1 MISTSLDKCQIPS
14 RAFSRTSTPR
24 SVRGMTLIELLV
36 AMTIGLLVVLA
47 TVAVLTVSRR
57 GFTTVDAASQL
68 RDNARYATYL
78 MSRIALQTGFQD
90 VPYSAT
96 PRKDDAGLNANPQPN
111 IAGFNNAQYSSSD
124 PFNTTGGVWGGTS
137 PAHFSDILIL
147 RYQGGETFPGSGI
160 SDKTMITCNGTA
172 PATIPADRDE
182 RIVSIF
188 YIAVTN
194 QEPVLMCSS
203 STDGL
208 APPSGSAQPVVSG
221 VESFQV
227 LYGVDGV
234 TAGTATPTTAPAPDR
249 VDRYLRADQLRV
261 AGDDVATNNNWRRV
275 RSIRIGMILRG
286 ELNSNQDRTNINIF
300 PFGSSASSSGGAA
313 GSAFGSA
320 ADPGTVYTA
329 GSDGRLRQTVTFTI
343 HLRNS
348 QDLAS

>member
-1 MISTSLDKCQIPS
+1 
-14 RAFSRTSTPR
+14 
-24 SVRGMTLIELLV
+24 MTLIELLV

-96 PRKDDAGLNANPQPN
+96 PRKDDAVMNVSTNPQTN
-111 IAGFNNAQYSSSD
+111 VAGFNNAQYSASD
-124 PFNTTGGVWGGTS
+124 PFNSTSGNWSGAS
-137 PAHFSDILIL
+137 PAHGSDILIL
-147 RYQGGETFPGSGI
+147 RYQGGETFPGSGV

-172 PATIPADRDE
+172 PASIPANRDE

-203 STDGL
+203 STDG
-208 APPSGSAQPVVSG
+208 APPPSGSGQPVVSG

-234 TAGTATPTTAPAPDR
+234 TAGTPTPITAPAPDR

-261 AGDDVATNNNWRRV
+261 NGDDVATNNNWRRV

-286 ELNSNQDRTNINIF
+286 ELNSNQDRTDINIF
-300 PFGSSASSSGGAA
+300 PFGSGASSSGGAA